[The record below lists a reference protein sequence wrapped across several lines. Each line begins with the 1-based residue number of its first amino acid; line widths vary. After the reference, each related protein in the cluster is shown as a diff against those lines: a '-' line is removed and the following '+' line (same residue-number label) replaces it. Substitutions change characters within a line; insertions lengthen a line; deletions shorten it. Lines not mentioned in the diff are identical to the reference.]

1 MRLFP
6 SATGWGFNN
15 EGAAMIPRHLLI
27 AVAVLLVLV
36 VAMGIYARHMRLQA
50 GRLEA
55 SAASVLPVVP
65 PASGPTETV
74 TLYVADDDAG
84 ILRAQSA
91 QIPLPGGRQ
100 QRAEELLRA
109 LLRIYQQ
116 PGAAHPLPPQADI
129 RSIYLVEPGAAVI
142 DLNAAFADQHRSG
155 ILSEQLTV
163 NSLVETLA
171 LNVPGIQ
178 RVNIL
183 VEGKTRDTLAGHADL
198 TESFDVTA
206 IEQAGNP

>member
-1 MRLFP
+1 
-6 SATGWGFNN
+6 
-15 EGAAMIPRHLLI
+15 MIPRHLLI
-27 AVAVLLVLV
+27 GVTALLLLVIS
-36 VAMGIYARHMRLQA
+36 MGIYLRHMRRQA
-50 GRLEA
+50 VGLESPAAA
-55 SAASVLPVVP
+55 SAFPVAP

-74 TLYVADDDAG
+74 TLYVADDAAG
-84 ILRAQSA
+84 MLRARSA

-116 PGAAHPLPPQADI
+116 PGAAHPLAPAADI
-129 RSIYLVEPGAAVI
+129 RSIYLVDPGAAVI

-155 ILSEQLTV
+155 ILNEQLTI
-163 NSLVETLA
+163 NSLVKTLA
-171 LNVPGIQ
+171 VNVPGIQ

-198 TESFDVTA
+198 TESFDVLA
-206 IEQAGNP
+206 VLQAGNR